1 MRAPSILIALTALAV
16 PGRAQQQA
24 AHADSGGIW
33 SILKLPQ
40 TVEEGRQAGIPSGT
54 IWGVLDSLRRRNVP
68 AEDAQQ
74 IVRDEVDAVKAGAPK
89 ENFGATV
96 NALLARGL
104 RGRDLA
110 AAIHA
115 EHARRGIGQG
125 RGKGKP
131 EAAGHDQ
138 EGRPRGRPAAADTAK
153 SKAKGRKP

>member
-1 MRAPSILIALTALAV
+1 MRTSWIVFALAAV
-16 PGRAQQQA
+16 TTPGRAQQQA
-24 AHADSGGIW
+24 APADSSIW

-40 TVEEGRQAGIPSGT
+40 TVEEGRQAGIPSGS

-68 AEDAQQ
+68 AEDAEQ

-96 NALLARGL
+96 NALLTRGL
-104 RGRDLA
+104 RGRELA

-125 RGKGKP
+125 RGQRQGQVRNQGKG
-131 EAAGHDQ
+131 
-138 EGRPRGRPAAADTAK
+138 
-153 SKAKGRKP
+153 KGRKP

>member
-1 MRAPSILIALTALAV
+1 MRTSWIVVALAV
-16 PGRAQQQA
+16 VATPGWAQQQPA
-24 AHADSGGIW
+24 PTDSGIW

-40 TVEEGRQAGIPSGT
+40 TVEQGRQAGIPSGT

-68 AEDAQQ
+68 AEDAEQ

-104 RGRDLA
+104 RGRELA
-110 AAIHA
+110 DAIHA

-125 RGKGKP
+125 RGQRQDQVKNQGKGN
-131 EAAGHDQ
+131 G
-138 EGRPRGRPAAADTAK
+138 
-153 SKAKGRKP
+153 KGRRP